1 MKIIIVKNYQELSDE
16 ANKVMRKVLM
26 ENERPV
32 LGLATGSSPI
42 GLYQAMV
49 KDYLA
54 KLTDYQKVVT
64 FNLDEYVGIPEDHP
78 ESYATFMKNNL
89 FSKVN
94 IKMENVHLP
103 KGNNKDESL
112 SIEYEKDLAKYQVD
126 IQLLGVGSNGHIGFN
141 EPNTSFDSVT
151 HVVELNESTR
161 KDNARFFNNDISL
174 VPTHARSMGLAT
186 IMKAKKILL
195 IASSTNKAEAV
206 NRMIN
211 GPITEECPAS
221 LLQKHPDV
229 TVILDHDAASL
240 L

>member
-64 FNLDEYVGIPEDHP
+64 FNLDEYVGISEDHP
-78 ESYATFMKNNL
+78 ESYATFMQNNL